1 MHGTNRQNAAA
12 ESYAPNSPSPHPENH
27 ANLTSEVSLLQ
38 SYLPSTPSAESIG
51 SSISEI
57 IASLEESVKSSKG
70 VQGVVMKTL
79 WEKLGDAAGAV
90 DRKEIGKMVAEALK
104 K

>member
-1 MHGTNRQNAAA
+1 
-12 ESYAPNSPSPHPENH
+12 
-27 ANLTSEVSLLQ
+27 
-38 SYLPSTPSAESIG
+38 
-51 SSISEI
+51 
-57 IASLEESVKSSKG
+57 VKNSKG